1 MAREQTSDRRKSVRR
16 RTGPELIA
24 TQQVTDTGHR
34 PPGPQS
40 AAAPATARAS
50 RHERVCRRAYQLAE
64 ARGFAPGRE
73 LDDWLAAE
81 AEIERAN
88 T

>member
-1 MAREQTSDRRKSVRR
+1 MAREQTPDRRKSVRR
-16 RTGPELIA
+16 RTGPKLIA
-24 TQQVTDTGHR
+24 TQQVTDTSHQLPR
-34 PPGPQS
+34 PQS
-40 AAAPATARAS
+40 AAVPGTAQAS
-50 RHERVCRRAYQLAE
+50 RHERVSRRAYQLAE

-73 LDDWLAAE
+73 LDDWLTAE